1 MSVSQDMSI
10 INTPTDPLEG
20 TGDLSYSM
28 LINVGGPGGTTGV
41 TITPNHNIDEIAPR
55 LTFQNSFRISFPIG
69 YP

>member
-28 LINVGGPGGTTGV
+28 SINVGGPGGTTGV

-55 LTFQNSFRISFPIG
+55 
-69 YP
+69 